1 MIKDDLNQESS
12 SPNVSPQSSPSLQTK
27 SPHHKRE
34 SSVSSSRESVPD
46 KSDGN
51 NKSASDHGSGGELS
65 RSNSQDPVRESRD
78 RKLQDRT
85 KKKAP
90 WYSALYPTYKSRSD
104 DFKRLFKEVPADERL
119 VVDYSCAIQKDIL
132 VHGRLYVSQNY
143 LSFYA
148 NILRWETQVCLRW
161 KDVTSLT
168 KEKTAR
174 VIPNAILVH
183 THNDK
188 HFLTSFTA
196 RDKTYLMLFRVWQNA
211 LMDQQMSTQEMW
223 QWVHLCYGDELGLTS
238 DDDDYVAP
246 TAPEDKRPLMI
257 KADQN
262 LLDSYLEEGFT
273 VMNMEKDQVSLP
285 SNSSSPNLEHLQQ
298 LESTPSMTQP
308 FDDSNPPDSKQQTDD
323 ASLPLSSNTK
333 ELLLPKNGSSPK
345 SRKKTFFRSVSLQPK
360 LACTVSPLLPD
371 ESRGRSK
378 PVTPTSLNEALFL
391 KDGPTLTAEEKKSSL
406 ETGDLSLPPPNQPP
420 TPGSPSDHLPTDLS
434 DSSPSESESEKHGSA
449 ITCPVIH
456 EGKLM
461 LHMQI
466 SIHVD
471 QLFAHLFTN
480 SKFFFDLHE
489 NIKSTDIRQSGWVT
503 NPSTNQK
510 GRTVNLTVQLGQAIG
525 PKHAQVTESQKML
538 PCSKPGERYV
548 IEIEASNAG
557 IPYADAFFIVSHY
570 CLTRGADPGTS
581 NIAVYCQIK
590 YRKSVWML
598 AKSYIEKNCWSGM
611 EEYYNN
617 LVKALEAECERTRR
631 AMAAGVAG
639 TKRKVGR
646 RRRTSALKPLPL
658 PSPVI
663 EDKPYIQ
670 ALPIPAKSHS
680 SSTMDSFIWIVF
692 FTLFVLLVLNAALYY
707 KLWGLEQ
714 SERNLSDAA
723 GELNLDSLRHA
734 PQTQEEWQN
743 LLKRQEQLHSFEV
756 ERWLRIL
763 KASVHLLQQVEKS
776 LNVLQSSIQGAI
788 DDGMLAADGKP
799 QHESLP
805 SDEL

>member
-1 MIKDDLNQESS
+1 MMTLPANSQNGNHQPNNSALDVRSS

-262 LLDSYLEEGFT
+262 LLDSYLE
-273 VMNMEKDQVSLP
+273 
-285 SNSSSPNLEHLQQ
+285 
-298 LESTPSMTQP
+298 
-308 FDDSNPPDSKQQTDD
+308 
-323 ASLPLSSNTK
+323 
-333 ELLLPKNGSSPK
+333 
-345 SRKKTFFRSVSLQPK
+345 
-360 LACTVSPLLPD
+360 
-371 ESRGRSK
+371 
-378 PVTPTSLNEALFL
+378 
-391 KDGPTLTAEEKKSSL
+391 DGPTLTAEEKKSSL